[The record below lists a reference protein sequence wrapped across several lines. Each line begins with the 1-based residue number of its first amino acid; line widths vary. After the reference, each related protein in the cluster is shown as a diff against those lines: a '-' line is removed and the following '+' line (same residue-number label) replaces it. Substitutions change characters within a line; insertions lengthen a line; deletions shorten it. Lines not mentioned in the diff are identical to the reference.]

1 MEEIDDAVIELS
13 ILLESSHKEQQ
24 QDDNESS
31 QSGVGLE
38 TTENYTNQFTTN
50 QIFES
55 KDALLQWVRSI
66 GKKNNMVII
75 IRRSDTGAVGNKKK
89 RPKLRFCCE
98 RGGDYKRVVKSS
110 TNTEKS
116 NAESKEKADGSSK
129 KKERPRASGTKKCG
143 CPFALRG
150 INIVGDEWMLE
161 VTCGVHNHPHSQSLH
176 GHSYVG
182 RLSKEEHAMLVDMTN
197 SLMKPKDILTALKKR
212 DPENVT
218 IMKTIYNVR
227 KVHRMKLMAGRSQ
240 MQSLLQKLSEHNYIE
255 HHRSEETEDNYTW
268 ALSRLRTLLDHC
280 TLSVFVTDRELALMN
295 SISKIFPDSRHLLCK
310 WHINRNVMKE
320 CKKKF
325 ATAEMWNMFLN
336 AWNTVVGSTTES
348 EYWANLKEFE
358 SKFSTYPDELRY
370 LKRTWLD
377 NYKERF
383 VVAWTDTCM
392 HIGTTTSNRV
402 ESAHAKLKR
411 QLNSSQLDFNISWDH
426 IHSLIE
432 LHHTDIKASFEK
444 SRCFL
449 QHDFK
454 HEYLKELISYVSIA
468 ALNKIVCEANRADSM
483 KKDVACCGCVIRVTH
498 GLPCAHEIAEYKCSN
513 RPIPIDAVHNHW
525 RQLGINQAMHND
537 TEEKVPVKQHML
549 RLETW
554 IKQQN
559 DEDRR
564 HLLIKIDELMNPV
577 GQDVPHGPIISIQN
591 TTSSKKPK
599 DCTTKIKSPE
609 DTRFALTNK
618 YNLQFRVGMQPYI
631 VGAYDVES
639 DGNCGYR
646 VVASA
651 MGFGRK
657 SWRKVRRDLLNEL
670 HSMREL
676 YVILFGGTEVEKVQQ
691 TLNHYG
697 SGNAAEKYWMY
708 FPEMGHLIATCYGVV
723 VIFLSEGQCI
733 TFLPLVEHKIGQ
745 FSNDELK
752 EIGIGHVNKNHFVHL
767 KLSLGHPLPY
777 LVPNWERNAD
787 VKVRH
792 LFSIYQDRLNRFKE
806 CCPRKDDGTVTQT
819 TDVVVTVVRNFVN
832 FTKFHLYGYLL
843 AEERIHDRTHRNIG
857 IKNKCS
863 ETRELRRTVLGV
875 NWQPPGH
882 SLDTHLCHPYAGRTA
897 IQASKT
903 SVVNP
908 SVSLLLPSE
917 SCRNPF
923 SLHVL
928 LSFSEPAIVVNIKV
942 YLALGVSRLFSTEDL
957 LSVLFWK
964 GYKAHVEI
972 NRGRTFCTHE
982 PISNNT
988 GKVPIKDHG
997 EMTSRIPELDAL
1009 LSSGCSLQE
1018 AVKILEGWINICLK
1032 FESPEAH
1039 EDKLLIG
1046 DFVFD
1051 FEIELGRPLPLC
1063 SYLTLRYLNHNL
1075 NAFFCLFFFVA
1086 YPRPNLVDL

>member
-1 MEEIDDAVIELS
+1 MNLVKVELDRRPQKTIPTNLQLIRKSCVLTMHQVKKVLLNKESDATMSLEDDFL
-13 ILLESSHKEQQ
+13 
-24 QDDNESS
+24 
-31 QSGVGLE
+31 
-38 TTENYTNQFTTN
+38 
-50 QIFES
+50 IFES
-55 KDALLQWVRSI
+55 KDALLQWVRSV
-66 GKKNNMVII
+66 GRKNNMVII
-75 IRRSDTGAVGNKKK
+75 IRRSDTGVVGNKKK

-98 RGGDYKRVVKSS
+98 RGGDYKRVVKSN

-116 NAESKEKADGSSK
+116 NAESKEKDDGSSE

-176 GHSYVG
+176 GHSYAG

-255 HHRSEETEDNYTW
+255 HHRSEGNIVTDIFWCHPYSLQILRTFPHVLIMDCTYKTNRYRFPLFEIVGVTSTEMTFNVAFVYILKETEDNYTW

-280 TLSVFVTDRELALMN
+280 TPSVFVTDRELALMN

-325 ATAEMWNMFLN
+325 ATAEMWIMFLN

-348 EYWANLKEFE
+348 EYWANLLEFE
-358 SKFSTYPDELRY
+358 SKFSTYPNELRY

-454 HEYLKELISYVSIA
+454 HEYLKELISYVSIT
-468 ALNKIVCEANRADSM
+468 ALNKIVCEANRADSI

-498 GLPCAHEIAEYKCSN
+498 GLPCAHEIAEYKRSN

-525 RQLGINQAMHND
+525 RQLGINQAIHND

-564 HLLIKIDELMNPV
+564 HLLIKIDELMNPGSTFLTEPVERAKTKGRPHKTDTSTRRLPSGFEIENTLSGPDSHSQAPTVYEV

-631 VGAYDVES
+631 VGACDVES

-752 EIGIGHVNKNHFVHL
+752 EIGIGHVNENHFVHL

-806 CCPRKDDGTVTQT
+806 CCPRKVHPESFTIDD
-819 TDVVVTVVRNFVN
+819 
-832 FTKFHLYGYLL
+832 
-843 AEERIHDRTHRNIG
+843 
-857 IKNKCS
+857 
-863 ETRELRRTVLGV
+863 
-875 NWQPPGH
+875 
-882 SLDTHLCHPYAGRTA
+882 
-897 IQASKT
+897 
-903 SVVNP
+903 
-908 SVSLLLPSE
+908 
-917 SCRNPF
+917 
-923 SLHVL
+923 
-928 LSFSEPAIVVNIKV
+928 
-942 YLALGVSRLFSTEDL
+942 
-957 LSVLFWK
+957 
-964 GYKAHVEI
+964 
-972 NRGRTFCTHE
+972 
-982 PISNNT
+982 
-988 GKVPIKDHG
+988 
-997 EMTSRIPELDAL
+997 
-1009 LSSGCSLQE
+1009 
-1018 AVKILEGWINICLK
+1018 
-1032 FESPEAH
+1032 
-1039 EDKLLIG
+1039 
-1046 DFVFD
+1046 
-1051 FEIELGRPLPLC
+1051 
-1063 SYLTLRYLNHNL
+1063 
-1075 NAFFCLFFFVA
+1075 
-1086 YPRPNLVDL
+1086 